1 MKKLIFSALISS
13 MLLGIVGCGT
23 SGSGSSSQPNNT
35 TPPADQAASQGL
47 LEKVKADKKLVIG
60 TEGTYS
66 PFTFHDQSG
75 KLTGYDVEVAT
86 EVAKRLGVEPVFQE
100 TQWDAMFAGLDS
112 KRFDVIANQVGIR
125 PDRQEKYDF
134 SKPYSVSHAVLVT
147 NKSNSTVKDFKDIK
161 GLKAGQSMTSNYA
174 DLARSNGAEIVA
186 VDNFNQA
193 IDLIAT
199 NRVDVVLNDNLT
211 VLDFLKQKPDAPI
224 KIVAKNEE
232 GQPTAF
238 MYRKGS
244 TDLADAMSKV
254 LDEMQQDGT
263 LKTISEKWFGEDISK

>member
-1 MKKLIFSALISS
+1 MKKLLFSTLISS

-23 SGSGSSSQPNNT
+23 SGTGSTSQPNNA
-35 TPPADQAASQGL
+35 TPPANQATAQGL
-47 LEKVKADKKLVIG
+47 FEKVKADKKLVIG

-75 KLTGYDVEVAT
+75 KLTGYDVDVAT

-174 DLARSNGAEIVA
+174 DLARANGAEIVA
-186 VDNFNQA
+186 VDSFNQA

-211 VLDFLKQKPDAPI
+211 VLDYLKQKPDAPI

-244 TDLADAMSKV
+244 TDLADAMSKA

>member
-23 SGSGSSSQPNNT
+23 SGSGSTSQPNNA

-47 LEKVKADKKLVIG
+47 LGKVKADKKLVIG

-75 KLTGYDVEVAT
+75 KLTGYDVDVAT

-174 DLARSNGAEIVA
+174 DLARTNGAEIVA
-186 VDNFNQA
+186 VDSFNQA

-211 VLDFLKQKPDAPI
+211 VLDYLKQKPDAPI

-244 TDLADAMSKV
+244 TDLADAMNKV

>member
-1 MKKLIFSALISS
+1 MKKLLFSALISS

-23 SGSGSSSQPNNT
+23 SGSGSTSQPNNT
-35 TPPADQAASQGL
+35 TPPADQAASQSL

-66 PFTFHDQSG
+66 PFTFHDESG
-75 KLTGYDVEVAT
+75 KLTGYDVEVVT

-100 TQWDAMFAGLDS
+100 TQWDAIFAGLDS

-147 NKSNSTVKDFKDIK
+147 NKNNTTVKDFKDIK

-174 DLARSNGAEIVA
+174 DLARTNGAEIVA
-186 VDNFNQA
+186 VDSFNQA
-193 IDLIAT
+193 MDLIAT

-211 VLDFLKQKPDAPI
+211 VLDYLKHKPDAPI
-224 KIVAKNEE
+224 QIVKKNEE

-244 TDLADAMSKV
+244 TDLADAMNKA

-263 LKTISEKWFGEDISK
+263 LKKISEKWFGEDISK

>member
-23 SGSGSSSQPNNT
+23 SGSGSTSQPNNA

-75 KLTGYDVEVAT
+75 KLTGYDVDVAT

-174 DLARSNGAEIVA
+174 DLARTNGAEIVA

-211 VLDFLKQKPDAPI
+211 VLDYLKQKPDAPI

-244 TDLADAMSKV
+244 TDLTDAMSKA

-263 LKTISEKWFGEDISK
+263 LKAISEKWFGEDISK

>member
-147 NKSNSTVKDFKDIK
+147 NKNNSTVKDFKDIK

>member
-1 MKKLIFSALISS
+1 MKKLLFSALISS

-23 SGSGSSSQPNNT
+23 SGSGSTSQPNNT
-35 TPPADQAASQGL
+35 TPPADQAASQSL

-147 NKSNSTVKDFKDIK
+147 NKNNTTVKDFKDIK

-174 DLARSNGAEIVA
+174 DLARTNGAEIVA
-186 VDNFNQA
+186 VESFNQA
-193 IDLIAT
+193 MDLIAT

-211 VLDFLKQKPDAPI
+211 VLDFLKQKPDTPI
-224 KIVAKNEE
+224 QIVAKNEE

-244 TDLADAMSKV
+244 TDLADAMNKA

-263 LKTISEKWFGEDISK
+263 LKKISEKWFGEDISK

>member
-75 KLTGYDVEVAT
+75 KLTGYDVDVAT

-211 VLDFLKQKPDAPI
+211 VLDFLKHKPDAPI

-244 TDLADAMSKV
+244 TDLAEAMSKV

>member
-1 MKKLIFSALISS
+1 MKKVVFSALLSCL
-13 MLLGIVGCGT
+13 LLGIVGCSSST
-23 SGSGSSSQPNNT
+23 SLSQPNNAA
-35 TPPADQAASQGL
+35 PSEQAATPNL
-47 LEKVKADKKLVIG
+47 LEKVKSEKKLVIG

-66 PFTFHDQSG
+66 PFTFHDPSG
-75 KLTGYDVEVAT
+75 KLTGYDVDVAT
-86 EVAKRLGVEPVFQE
+86 EVAKRLGVEPAFQE

-134 SKPYSVSHAVLVT
+134 SKPYTISRAVLVT
-147 NKSNSTVKDFKDIK
+147 HKDNTTVKDFKDMK

-174 DLARSNGAEIVA
+174 DLARSNEAEIVG
-186 VDNFNQA
+186 VDSFNQA
-193 IDLIAT
+193 IDLIAQK
-199 NRVDVVLNDNLT
+199 RVDVVINDNLS
-211 VLDFLKQKPDAPI
+211 VLDFLKAKPDTPI
-224 KIVAKNEE
+224 KVVAKNEK

-244 TDLADAMSKV
+244 TELVDAMNKA

-263 LKTISEKWFGEDISK
+263 LKTISQKWFGEDITK